1 MIKHRVFF
9 VPGTLSQHTSSN
21 AASSM
26 KGRAERCCDSA
37 ASLGRLVASARP
49 LLHVTT
55 SRLEFT
61 VTGVGVCMLV
71 HVQFGTRHEASPMN
85 AGAALSVSSNCN
97 ADEETPSKSCDKRGR
112 VADRVPSEPCASRG
126 TVIRPSTSC
135 ASRGTVAEDDPD
147 PADDAG
153 VIHTPSEPCASF
165 PFRSSNGSL
174 ITSAPETLR
183 RLKALCRRRH
193 NNNNITTPATMLTVA
208 VNSSQSSSVAIVLDD
223 PVVLDDGDGVGADVR
238 AGNRRS
244 SARA

>member
-1 MIKHRVFF
+1 MRTVQRSQRLQAVFNVKALVVKHRVFF

-97 ADEETPSKSCDKRGR
+97 ADEETPSESCDECGT
-112 VADRVPSEPCASRG
+112 VADSVDDPGVIRVPSEPCASR
-126 TVIRPSTSC
+126 R
-135 ASRGTVAEDDPD
+135 
-147 PADDAG
+147 
-153 VIHTPSEPCASF
+153 
-165 PFRSSNGSL
+165 
-174 ITSAPETLR
+174 
-183 RLKALCRRRH
+183 
-193 NNNNITTPATMLTVA
+193 TVA
-208 VNSSQSSSVAIVLDD
+208 VDD
-223 PVVLDDGDGVGADVR
+223 NGVI
-238 AGNRRS
+238 
-244 SARA
+244 